1 LTTQYEISESEYTR
15 AFQSPEKLS
24 PDFSPEKKFS
34 VLGTMKSAFYFA
46 IILSA
51 AAAASAQNSD
61 NGSEKRVVITNDLP
75 PATKIVPKATPT
87 PKQILVIN
95 GDSENADEVGTRDR
109 IVIGS
114 APKQPDVQQP
124 KAEAKETRTASTGEL
139 SFRHIKELLAE
150 AKREMSGRPDLI
162 ASTNG
167 PEEGVLVRVA
177 FYDKKHDRVDYVVL
191 PKTLFLSTKEDKFLT
206 SQSGVHLRART
217 IRGNGVNTPITL
229 TDDEGTNHVPL
240 MVQYPVI
247 RGGKYFETAYYIST
261 HPGLVT
267 PEVVNAGRFYVHN
280 VIEIAREK
288 LRASGVFVQP
298 KVADIA
304 ERLATVEHV
313 DHYRFRT
320 EYHPNIYNDIFTLF
334 ALNEGGTYRYSVSSA
349 GAGGMVQMIPST
361 YRMVR
366 AKYPQAGLDP
376 RFVEGMQ
383 DHVNAAKAM
392 LLYMQWTWNDLL
404 ARPTISDALASG
416 IATQE
421 QLMAAGYNSNP
432 ARLSGYISRAGENWT
447 NLIPRETK
455 IYLQIFESVEK
466 NVPMTPRTR

>member
-1 LTTQYEISESEYTR
+1 
-15 AFQSPEKLS
+15 
-24 PDFSPEKKFS
+24 
-34 VLGTMKSAFYFA
+34 MKSAFYFA
-46 IILSA
+46 IILSTA
-51 AAAASAQNSD
+51 AAAASAQNLD
-61 NGSEKRVVITNDLP
+61 NGSEKRVVITNNLP
-75 PATKIVPKATPT
+75 PVSKIVPKATP
-87 PKQILVIN
+87 KQILVI
-95 GDSENADEVGTRDR
+95 GSENAGEAGTRDR
-109 IVIGS
+109 VVIGS
-114 APKQPDVQQP
+114 APKGTISREP
-124 KAEAKETRTASTGEL
+124 AKETHRVKEVRGSSDEL
-139 SFRHIKELLAE
+139 SFRKIKELLAE
-150 AKREMSGRPDLI
+150 AKRDMSGRPDLI

-177 FYDKKHDRVDYVVL
+177 FYDKKHDRLDYVVL
-191 PKTLFLSTKEDKFLT
+191 LKTAFLSTKEEKFVT
-206 SQSGVHLRART
+206 SQNGMHLRART

-229 TDDEGTNHVPL
+229 TDDEGTHHVPL

-288 LRASGVFVQP
+288 LRQHKLFIQP

-366 AKYPQAGLDP
+366 AQYPQAGLDP

-404 ARPTISDALASG
+404 ARPTIADALASG

-447 NLIPRETK
+447 TLIPRETK
-455 IYLQIFESVEK
+455 IYLQIFESVEEH
-466 NVPMTPRTR
+466 VPMTPRTR

>member
-1 LTTQYEISESEYTR
+1 
-15 AFQSPEKLS
+15 
-24 PDFSPEKKFS
+24 
-34 VLGTMKSAFYFA
+34 MKSAFYFA
-46 IILSA
+46 IILSMT
-51 AAAASAQNSD
+51 AAAASAQNLE
-61 NGSEKRVVITNDLP
+61 NGSEKRVVVTNNLP
-75 PATKIVPKATPT
+75 PVSKIVPKATP
-87 PKQILVIN
+87 KQILVI
-95 GDSENADEVGTRDR
+95 GSENSVETGTRDR
-109 IVIGS
+109 VVIGS
-114 APKQPDVQQP
+114 APKGPAAQQTSKTAAP
-124 KAEAKETRTASTGEL
+124 IKELRGSSDEL

-191 PKTLFLSTKEDKFLT
+191 LKTAFLSTKEEKSVT
-206 SQSGVHLRART
+206 SQNGLHLRART

-247 RGGKYFETAYYIST
+247 RDGKYFETAYYIST

-288 LRASGVFVQP
+288 LKDHKLFIQP

-366 AKYPQAGLDP
+366 AQYPQAGLDP

-404 ARPTISDALASG
+404 ARPTIADALSGG

-447 NLIPRETK
+447 TLIPRETK

>member
-1 LTTQYEISESEYTR
+1 
-15 AFQSPEKLS
+15 
-24 PDFSPEKKFS
+24 
-34 VLGTMKSAFYFA
+34 MKSAFYFA

-51 AAAASAQNSD
+51 AAAVSAQNSAG
-61 NGSEKRVVITNDLP
+61 GSEKRVVISNNLP
-75 PATKIVPKATPT
+75 PASKIVPKATPT
-87 PKQILVIN
+87 PKQILVIGN
-95 GDSENADEVGTRDR
+95 KEDSGETPSRDR
-109 IVIGS
+109 IVIGN
-114 APKQPDVQQP
+114 APKGPADQQP
-124 KAEAKETRTASTGEL
+124 SKTARVKEIRGSSDDL

-191 PKTLFLSTKEDKFLT
+191 LKTAFLSTKEDKFVT
-206 SQSGVHLRART
+206 SQNGMHLRART

-229 TDDEGTNHVPL
+229 TDDDGTNHVPL

-288 LRASGVFVQP
+288 LRASNVFIQP

-366 AKYPQAGLDP
+366 DRYPQAGLDP

-383 DHVNAAKAM
+383 DHINAAKAM

-447 NLIPRETK
+447 TLIPRETK

>member
-1 LTTQYEISESEYTR
+1 
-15 AFQSPEKLS
+15 
-24 PDFSPEKKFS
+24 
-34 VLGTMKSAFYFA
+34 MKSAFYFA
-46 IILSA
+46 IILSTTT
-51 AAAASAQNSD
+51 AAASAQNST
-61 NGSEKRVVITNDLP
+61 SAEKRVVITNDLP
-75 PATKIVPKATPT
+75 PATKIVPKTAPT
-87 PKQILVIN
+87 PKQILVIGSDESAN
-95 GDSENADEVGTRDR
+95 GSRTRDR
-109 IVIGS
+109 IVVGN
-114 APKQPDVQQP
+114 APKQP
-124 KAEAKETRTASTGEL
+124 ETGPVNIIESDATLRGSADDL

-206 SQSGVHLRART
+206 SQNGVHLRART

-229 TDDEGTNHVPL
+229 TDDDGTNHVPL

-280 VIEIAREK
+280 VIEVAREK
-288 LRASGVFVQP
+288 LREHNIFIQP

-366 AKYPQAGLDP
+366 ERYPQAGLDP

-404 ARPTISDALASG
+404 ARPTIADALASG

-447 NLIPRETK
+447 TLIPRETK